1 MKLKVIASSSSGN
14 GYILQ
19 GKEETLL
26 LEAGVPVSIV
36 RKKVDDFRTIV
47 GCLVSH
53 RHGDHAKY
61 IADYIKAGIK
71 VYALVDVYDSAR
83 EHHHIVQHNY
93 IEPGGVHHLG
103 GFSIYC
109 CTARHDVPCLGFFI
123 HHKEIGNLTFITDSH
138 DFDYSLEGVNHIM
151 IECNWSD
158 ECLKKAIDEGRT
170 PWFVANRVRETHM
183 GLHDAV
189 GYIRDEV
196 SMDTLREIVLLHL
209 SHENSDP
216 ALFTETMVN
225 EFHKPT
231 FVATDGLVVDLNR

>member
-1 MKLKVIASSSSGN
+1 MKLKVLGSSSAGN
-14 GYILQ
+14 GYALE

-26 LEAGVPVSIV
+26 LEAGVPLSMV
-36 RKKVDDFRTIV
+36 RKTISDFRTIV

-71 VYALVDVYDSAR
+71 VYALVDVYDSVR

-93 IEPGGVHHLG
+93 IEPGVVEHLG
-103 GFSIYC
+103 GFTIHC

-183 GLHDAV
+183 SLHQAV
-189 GYIRDEV
+189 EYIRDEV
-196 SMDTLREIVLLHL
+196 SMDTLRDIVMLHL
-209 SHENSDP
+209 SYENSDP
-216 ALFTETMVN
+216 NQFKEQMEKAFQ
-225 EFHKPT
+225 KPT
-231 FVATDGLVVDLNR
+231 YVAEEGLEIEL